1 MLKVR
6 RTLCLVRRHLH
17 WVLPMHCQSLLCCR
31 ALPRHAHEN
40 PKTQYMTFLDFQETS
55 SSYWYG
61 VVQCSAKLM
70 ICLILYILS
79 SGFERMMM
87 QGDLCRISEQ
97 KVCLCHGQI
106 HAMSADEFCLCGIRS
121 PCADHAGT
129 RELSAQRMEVCK
141 TREKGEHFSPRFL
154 A

>member
-1 MLKVR
+1 MR

-31 ALPRHAHEN
+31 ALSRHAHEN

-87 QGDLCRISEQ
+87 QGDCAGLPSKRSACAMVRHMRCPLMGFVFAESDLHAQTMPEPESCR
-97 KVCLCHGQI
+97 LN
-106 HAMSADEFCLCGIRS
+106 A
-121 PCADHAGT
+121 
-129 RELSAQRMEVCK
+129 
-141 TREKGEHFSPRFL
+141 
-154 A
+154 